1 MKIIENRLKVF
12 ALSGAII
19 IIGLV
24 IMLLNAGTG
33 KGLFNYDVEF
43 AGGTSYTF
51 DIGTEFENSD
61 IEAII
66 AETTGQNSPQVQK
79 VAGTNQVQIKLLN
92 IEAEERAAFTAALE
106 EKYGIDNSAL
116 LNMSDV
122 SATISSEMRNN
133 AFLAV
138 FVACIAMLIY
148 VSFRFKDWK
157 MGASSIIALLH
168 DASIVVLAFAVLRIP
183 LNYSFIAV
191 ILTIL
196 GYSINST
203 IVIFDRVREN
213 RRMNSKLSKSDLVDK
228 SVSQTIR
235 RSLYTS
241 FTTLLPVVCL
251 FLFGVTSIKQF
262 TLPIIIGV
270 VVGTY
275 SSIYLSGSV
284 WYTFSKKNKR

>member
-1 MKIIENRLKVF
+1 MKIIENRFKVF

-19 IIGLV
+19 AIGLV
-24 IMLLNAGTG
+24 IMLLNAGSS

-51 DIGTEFENSD
+51 DIGTNFENAD

-66 AETTGQNSPQVQK
+66 AEATGQTAPQVQK
-79 VAGTNQVQIKLLN
+79 VTGTNQVQIKLLS
-92 IEAEERAAFTAALE
+92 IDSEQRVAFTTALQ
-106 EKYGIDNSAL
+106 EKYGIDDSAL

-122 SATISSEMRNN
+122 SATISGEMRNN

-148 VSFRFKDWK
+148 VSFRFKDWR
-157 MGASSIIALLH
+157 MGASAIIALLH
-168 DASIVVLAFAVLRIP
+168 DASIVILAYAVIRIP

-213 RRMNSKLSKSDLVDK
+213 KRIAKNNSKTELINK
-228 SVSQTIR
+228 SVFQTIR

-241 FTTLLPVVCL
+241 LTTLLPVICL
-251 FLFGVTSIKQF
+251 FAFGVPSIKQF

-270 VVGTY
+270 LVGTY
-275 SSIYLSGSV
+275 SSVYLSGSV
-284 WYTFSKKNKR
+284 WYTLSKNNK